1 VKLHEPIGT
10 PADGSYEVYLG
21 GGEPCLP
28 GDPDACGD
36 GGGRSQAR
44 LIYPK
49 GLVFT
54 RENELVFVDG
64 STVRR
69 VEQGGK
75 LCMGRGRGLNL
86 CVNLVGGCVDS
97 AVRKIL

>member
-1 VKLHEPIGT
+1 
-10 PADGSYEVYLG
+10 VYLG
-21 GGEPCLP
+21 GVEPCLP
-28 GDPDACGD
+28 GDPAGCGD

-75 LCMGRGRGLNL
+75 TIRTLAGERYEKATIM
-86 CVNLVGGCVDS
+86 
-97 AVRKIL
+97 